1 MKVILT
7 DLYISEFLDENGGI
21 VEILDGKKITT
32 AREFQELKIRAKDI
46 KSAKIG
52 YKTYVYDEEHYSFNY
67 SDMRNFLEPKDAY
80 GIKNVNFSL
89 IDRDDSRW
97 EEFKKERLENGFD
110 ESETWALDST
120 IAKFI
125 LPRLKCF
132 YNDGDILSY
141 PGNLTSKE
149 WSEIVYKMV
158 KAFDLIVNVDA
169 AKRTEEEVKAVEE
182 GLDLFREYFFDLW
195 N

>member
-7 DLYISEFLDENGGI
+7 DLYITEFLDENGGI
-21 VEILDGKKITT
+21 VETLDSKKITT
-32 AREFQELKIRAKDI
+32 AIEFKELKIRAKDI

-52 YKTYVYDEEHYSFNY
+52 NKDYIYDDKEQQFYY

-110 ESETWALDST
+110 ESETWALDNT
-120 IAKFI
+120 IARFI

-132 YNDGDILSY
+132 YNNGELFSY
-141 PGNLTSKE
+141 PYGMKSGDWSAIVSKM
-149 WSEIVYKMV
+149 I

>member
-1 MKVILT
+1 MEVILNN
-7 DLYISEFLDENGGI
+7 LYDREFFENGGI
-21 VEILDGKKITT
+21 IKTKKDEVINDCKTFIKLKITSD
-32 AREFQELKIRAKDI
+32 DI
-46 KSAKIG
+46 ETAKIG
-52 YKTYVYDEEHYSFNY
+52 NKDYIYDDKEQQFYY

-158 KAFDLIVNVDA
+158 KAFDLIVNVDV

>member
-21 VEILDGKKITT
+21 VETLDSKKITT
-32 AREFQELKIRAKDI
+32 AREFKELKIRAKDI

-52 YKTYVYDEEHYSFNY
+52 NKDYIYDDKEQQFYY

-89 IDRDDSRW
+89 IGRDDSRW
-97 EEFKKERLENGFD
+97 EDFKKQRLEQGFD
-110 ESETWALDST
+110 ESETWSLDST

-132 YNDGDILSY
+132 YNDGDIFGY

-149 WSEIVYKMV
+149 WSEILYKMV
-158 KAFDLIVNVDA
+158 KGFDLIVNVDA

>member
-1 MKVILT
+1 MKT
-7 DLYISEFLDENGGI
+7 
-21 VEILDGKKITT
+21 VELSKHWT
-32 AREFQELKIRAKDI
+32 AKRLPLQESSKNLKLRAKDI

-80 GIKNVNFSL
+80 GIENVNFSV
-89 IDRDDSRW
+89 IGIDDSRW
-97 EEFKKERLENGFD
+97 EDFKKQRLEQGFD
-110 ESETWALDST
+110 ESETWSLDST

-149 WSEIVYKMV
+149 WSAIVSKMV

>member
-21 VEILDGKKITT
+21 VETLDGKKITT
-32 AREFQELKIRAKDI
+32 AREFKELKIRAKDI

-80 GIKNVNFSL
+80 GIENVNFSV
-89 IDRDDSRW
+89 IGIDDSRW
-97 EEFKKERLENGFD
+97 EDFKKQRLEQGFD
-110 ESETWALDST
+110 ESETWSLDST

-125 LPRLKCF
+125 LPRLKYF
-132 YNDGDILSY
+132 YNDGDIFSY

-149 WSEIVYKMV
+149 WSAIVSKMV
-158 KAFDLIVNVDA
+158 KAFDLIVHVDVA
-169 AKRTEEEVKAVEE
+169 NRTEEDVKAVEE